1 MVLRVLHTVCYIRP
15 LLPQYPS
22 CAWPMVAV
30 WWATSTVQF
39 VLPLWRLRR
48 KAMVDEKCGISRET
62 NFQPLA
68 VEQLLPLNL
77 GGRVM
82 DFSRPKVM
90 GILNV
95 TDDSFYAGSHCVGE
109 QAIRA
114 RVQAIVAEQ
123 GDLLDIGACSTR
135 PGSLPVSP
143 ADEQARV
150 LQACAIAREL
160 APALPISVDTY
171 RASVAQAAIEQYHV
185 EMINDISGGDMDPEM
200 FPLIVKTQ
208 VAYVITHIKGT
219 PRTMQQNPTY
229 DNLMEEVMQ
238 FFTARILKL
247 RRQGF
252 ANIMVDLGFGFG
264 KTIDHNYE
272 LLRNQQV
279 FHELGHPILTGVS
292 RKSMIYK
299 LLGTTPEGALA
310 GTQTVDTIALFH
322 GADMLRVHD
331 VKAAHEAVEIV
342 MRFRQQPI
350 W

>member
-1 MVLRVLHTVCYIRP
+1 MVGETVG
-15 LLPQYPS
+15 
-22 CAWPMVAV
+22 
-30 WWATSTVQF
+30 TS
-39 VLPLWRLRR
+39 
-48 KAMVDEKCGISRET
+48 SRT
-62 NFQPLA
+62 NFTPLA

-95 TDDSFYAGSHCVGE
+95 TNDSFYAGSHCVGE
-109 QAIRA
+109 QAIRQ
-114 RVQAIVAEQ
+114 RVQTIVAEQ
-123 GDLLDIGACSTR
+123 GDLVDIGACSTR
-135 PGSLPVSP
+135 PGSLPVTP
-143 ADEQARV
+143 EDELSRV
-150 LQACAIAREL
+150 LQACAIVREL
-160 APALPISVDTY
+160 APELPISIDTY

-185 EMINDISGGDMDPEM
+185 EMINDISGGDMDSEM

-208 VAYVITHIKGT
+208 VAYIITHIKGT
-219 PRTMQQNPTY
+219 PQTMQQNPTY

-238 FFTARILKL
+238 FFTTRILAL

-299 LLGTTPEGALA
+299 LLGNTPEEALA

-331 VKAAHEAVEIV
+331 VKEARQAIDIA
-342 MRFRQQPI
+342 MRFKQQPR